1 MQVRAVGSLTQR
13 TEDRT
18 LAELRDDVAESGTD
32 LVAPRMLT
40 EREKEKEGGRGDFF
54 TGNWV
59 GTPMEGT
66 RRSVGFRW
74 RRRSV
79 VLEGL
84 ILKYVQDF
92 LVEGRLSLYVRQHIF
107 SRKIG
112 YLLL

>member
-18 LAELRDDVAESGTD
+18 PAELRDDVAESGTD

-59 GTPMEGT
+59 GAPMEGT

-79 VLEGL
+79 VLE
-84 ILKYVQDF
+84 VDF
-92 LVEGRLSLYVRQHIF
+92 EVSPGFLGGGETVFVCETTHFL
-107 SRKIG
+107 
-112 YLLL
+112 